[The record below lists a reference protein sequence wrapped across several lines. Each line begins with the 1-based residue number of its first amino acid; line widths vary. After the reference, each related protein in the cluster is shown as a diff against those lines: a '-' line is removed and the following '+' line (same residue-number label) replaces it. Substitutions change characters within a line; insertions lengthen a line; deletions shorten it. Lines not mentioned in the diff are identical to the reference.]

1 MLMAHPATL
10 HGLLAQYDALREQEA
25 RRGRH
30 EAAERLGDAALDDA
44 ALDDAACALCVA
56 TGTSDIDAA
65 VVAARFQ
72 LPGTGVRDGSLRP
85 GRADAGR
92 ADAGRERGRTPE
104 TEMTR

>member
-10 HGLLAQYDALREQEA
+10 HELLAQYDALREQEA

-30 EAAERLGDAALDDA
+30 EADERPGDAALDDV
-44 ALDDAACALCVA
+44 ACALCVA

-65 VVAARFQ
+65 VAAARFR
-72 LPGTGVRDGSLRP
+72 LPGTGVRDDSLRP

-92 ADAGRERGRTPE
+92 GRGRTPE
-104 TEMTR
+104 TEMTP